1 MNILVTISA
10 ILAVIFLL
18 VQNPNLMDLILQPTA
33 ILIVLG
39 GTFVASAI
47 NFSIPTIKQALKSAI
62 ESLKQDKT
70 NKLKTI
76 NETLQISHYAR
87 HNTLLDLKE
96 MIEGLTTPFLKRGLT
111 LAIDVENPQ
120 LLYDILS
127 AEISYDEE
135 QELINSRVFEAMGGY
150 APTFGVVGA
159 VLGLVQ
165 AMSYIASPEV
175 LGNGIAT
182 AFIATLY
189 GVGIANLVF
198 LPIAGKMKYK
208 LREEILF
215 KEALLQAIISI
226 TMRENTAIIEEKLI
240 AYLKY
245 HNKKY
250 PAKIYQ
256 ESRA

>member
-10 ILAVIFLL
+10 MSAVIFLL
-18 VQNPNLMDLILQPTA
+18 IQNPNLKSLILQPTA
-33 ILIVLG
+33 FLIVIG
-39 GTFVASAI
+39 GTFLASAI
-47 NFSIPTIKQALKSAI
+47 NFSIPTITQAFKSAI
-62 ESLKQDKT
+62 QCLKKDKT

-96 MIEGLTTPFLKRGLT
+96 MIENVSTPFLRRGLG
-111 LAIDVENPQ
+111 LAIDIENPQ

-150 APTFGVVGA
+150 APTFGIVGA

-189 GVGIANLVF
+189 GVGTANLLF

-226 TMRENTAIIEEKLI
+226 TMGEHTAIIEEKLI
-240 AYLKY
+240 AYMKY

-250 PAKIYQ
+250 PSNLYQ
-256 ESRA
+256 ERST